1 MSEVEIV
8 ERDEMNSGGQL
19 PINVDR
25 GCSIR
30 KCLENKMNVDE
41 GCSILKVLENQG
53 RLLSNL
59 C

>member
-1 MSEVEIV
+1 VSEVEIV

-25 GCSIR
+25 GCSIL
-30 KCLENKMNVDE
+30 KCLENQMNVDE